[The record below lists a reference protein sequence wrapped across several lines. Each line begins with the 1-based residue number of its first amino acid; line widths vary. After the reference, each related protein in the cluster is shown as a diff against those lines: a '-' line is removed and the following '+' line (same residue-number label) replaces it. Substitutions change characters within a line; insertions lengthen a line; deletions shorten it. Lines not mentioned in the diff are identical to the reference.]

1 MDTQTRHAL
10 KQDRLVEA
18 TKTSVDWF
26 QENRSRVITASIA
39 AVICLAIV
47 VAGLV
52 LYGKRSAAAELA
64 FGEAMD
70 TYNAPLA
77 QPGQPPTPGQK
88 TFATAAERA
97 KLANQQFAQVAD
109 QYGLFEAGKTARYF
123 AGITAIDLGQT
134 GPAETSLKKV
144 ADGHDAALASL
155 AKLAL
160 ANLYQQTNRSSQAMV
175 FCNSS
180 SRNQP
185 TLCPPMLPSC
195 NWRRFTRRPIPPK
208 PINFTPS
215 LRVRNRPPARSRRK
229 SYSRSSKS
237 PSVRRRRSDRSSRLL
252 FGVGLKLFIL
262 VEANIDVCPDARYQ
276 QGPRL

>member
-26 QENRSRVITASIA
+26 QENRSRVITAVIA

-64 FGEAMD
+64 LARRWTPTIRPWPNRDSPPPPGKGPLPPPRNGRSWP
-70 TYNAPLA
+70 TSSLYNI
-77 QPGQPPTPGQK
+77 
-88 TFATAAERA
+88 
-97 KLANQQFAQVAD
+97 AN

-123 AGITAIDLGQT
+123 AGLTAIDMGQT
-134 GPAETSLKKV
+134 GTAETYLKQV

-160 ANLYQQTNRSSQAMV
+160 ANLYQQTNRSGQAV
-175 FCNSS
+175 ELL
-180 SRNQP
+180 QQLIAKP
-185 TLCPPMLPSC
+185 TSTVPADAARLQLAALYEKTNPAEA
-195 NWRRFTRRPIPPK
+195 
-208 PINFTPS
+208 
-215 LRVRNRPPARSRRK
+215 NRIYAQLK
-229 SYSRSSKS
+229 SSKTAA
-237 PSVRRRRSDRSSRLL
+237 
-252 FGVGLKLFIL
+252 GQIAAQKL
-262 VEANIDVCPDARYQ
+262 Q
-276 QGPRL
+276 QK